1 MNRRYPGQH
10 LWEKALKQGLARWS
24 RSRQPQLDGC
34 VYLPALCGEVV
45 IQRDS
50 WGIPH
55 VTAANRHDLFL
66 AQGFVHA
73 QDRLWQMELN
83 RRAANGELSAVFGPA
98 TLATDRLAR
107 TLGFAR
113 LALST
118 WQQFDDQTRADV
130 EAYTAG
136 VNAYLQSN
144 APLPVEFSLLRHRPQ
159 AWRPLDSVAYGRLQM
174 WALTE
179 GAMGELVQAQLI
191 EKVGAER
198 AAEVAPHYP
207 AGNPVTLPEGIELN
221 GQQLSNLLTMAGA
234 QTMPFLGKGS
244 ASGAGRG
251 SNAWVIAAGRS
262 ATGHAI
268 LCNDMHLPVGTPSVW
283 YYVHLQSNDGLH
295 VAGFSQP
302 GLPYV
307 LVGHN
312 AHVAWGATLAY
323 TDCEDLFVEQLHPGD
338 ETRYSFR
345 GRWRQAEVF
354 EERIAVRGRS
364 DHVERV
370 VITHHGPIVSNVLPA
385 NGQVLALS
393 STALRPRLCIS
404 GFRRLNEARHWDDFV
419 AAVEQI
425 HAPALNLLYADTQDN
440 IGYWVSGCVPVRAK
454 GEGLVPAP
462 GWSGEYEWIDDVP
475 FNEMPHALN
484 PRQGYLISAN
494 HRIVDDSYPHF
505 LGRTW
510 RSGYR
515 ARRLEELITGQ
526 DKVSLAD
533 CQRFQLD
540 FHSIPGRQLAA
551 RLASLETTDADAAV
565 SLRLLQQ
572 WDGRLGPESVGGAV
586 YQVLLVRLAWA
597 ILEPALGSKCLYDVL
612 GLGPHPY
619 LIPLNEFQGYW
630 TTTLLRLLANSESSW
645 LPPDGARRRQL
656 VERCLAETTAEL
668 RRRLGDDPEQ
678 WQWGCLHRVCFEHA
692 LGVQTPLDLVFN
704 QGPFP
709 IGGDGDTVA
718 QTSIRPDRPYHNNA
732 VTISSRHIID
742 LGDLSRS
749 QAMLAPGQSG
759 QLGSPYYGNLIR
771 PWLEGTYFPMTQDR
785 EKGRAARR
793 HQLSLR
799 PPM

>member
-1 MNRRYPGQH
+1 MIQTYPGQH
-10 LWEKALKQGLARWS
+10 LWPKALKRGLARWS
-24 RSRQPQLDGC
+24 RRRLAQLDGR
-34 VYLPALCGEVV
+34 VYLPGLESEVL
-45 IQRDS
+45 IGRDE

-55 VTAANRHDLFL
+55 ITAGSRRDLFL

-83 RRAANGELSAVFGPA
+83 RRAANGQLSAVFGPT

-118 WQQFDDQTRADV
+118 WAQLDGQTRADV

-144 APLPVEFSLLRHRPQ
+144 PALPIEFSLLRHRPEPWQ
-159 AWRPLDSVAYGRLQM
+159 PLDSVAYGRLQM

-198 AAEVAPHYP
+198 AAELAPAYP
-207 AGNPVTLPEGIELN
+207 PGNPVTLPEGIELN
-221 GQQLSNLLTMAGA
+221 EQQVNNLLSTAGPHS
-234 QTMPFLGKGS
+234 TPFLGK
-244 ASGAGRG
+244 SGATGAARG

-268 LCNDMHLPVGTPSVW
+268 LGNDMHLPVGTPSVW
-283 YYVHLQSNDGLH
+283 YYVHLESDDGLF

-312 AHVAWGATLAY
+312 AQIAWGATLAY

-338 ETRYSFR
+338 ATRYCFR
-345 GRWRQAEVF
+345 GQWRQAEVF
-354 EERIAVRGRS
+354 EEYIAVRGRP

-370 VITHHGPIVSNVLPA
+370 VVTHHGPVVSSVLPA

-404 GFRRLNEARHWDDFV
+404 GFRRLNEAGHWDDFV

-425 HAPALNLLYADTQDN
+425 HAPALNLLYADIQDN
-440 IGYWVSGCVPVRAK
+440 IGHWVSGRVPLRAK
-454 GEGLVPAP
+454 GDGLVPAP
-462 GWSGEYEWIDDVP
+462 GWSGEYEWLDDVP
-475 FNEMPHALN
+475 FLQMPHALN
-484 PRQGYLISAN
+484 PRQGYIVSAN
-494 HRIVDDSYPHF
+494 HRLVDDRYPYF

-533 CQRFQLD
+533 CRHFQLD

-551 RLASLETTDADAAV
+551 RLANLQTADADAAV
-565 SLRLLQQ
+565 SRRRLQQ
-572 WDGRLGPESVGGAV
+572 WDGWLGPESVGGAV
-586 YQVLLVRLAWA
+586 YQVLLVRLAQA
-597 ILEPALGSKCLYDVL
+597 ILEPHLGSQCLCETL

-630 TTTLLRLLANSESSW
+630 TTTLLRLLADPESSW
-645 LPPDGARRRQL
+645 LPPDEAGRRQL
-656 VERCLAETTAEL
+656 VERCLAQTTAEL
-668 RRRLGDDPEQ
+668 RRRLGNDPDQ
-678 WQWGCLHRVCFEHA
+678 WQWGRLHQVSFEHA
-692 LGVQTPLDLVFN
+692 LGARTPLDLIFN

-732 VTISSRHIID
+732 VTISSRHIVD
-742 LGDLSRS
+742 LGNLSRS
-749 QAMLAPGQSG
+749 RAMLAPGQSG
-759 QLGSPYYGNLIR
+759 QLGSSHYGNLIR
-771 PWLEGTYFPMTQDR
+771 PWLEGAYFPMTRD
-785 EKGRAARR
+785 KTSSVATRR
-793 HQLSLR
+793 HQLWLR

>member
-1 MNRRYPGQH
+1 MC
-10 LWEKALKQGLARWS
+10 WS
-24 RSRQPQLDGC
+24 RSRLAQLDGR
-34 VYLPALCGEVV
+34 VYLPGLEREVL
-45 IQRDS
+45 IGRDE

-55 VTAANRHDLFL
+55 IRAGSRHDLFL

-83 RRAANGELSAVFGPA
+83 RRAAKGELSAVFGPA

-107 TLGFAR
+107 TLGLAR
-113 LALST
+113 LAQST
-118 WQQFDDQTRADV
+118 WEQLDDQTRADV

-144 APLPVEFSLLRHRPQ
+144 PALPIEFTLLRHRPQ
-159 AWRPLDSVAYGRLQM
+159 PWRPLDSVAYGRLQM

-191 EKVGAER
+191 EKVGAAR
-198 AAEVAPHYP
+198 AAELAPRYP
-207 AGNPVTLPEGIELN
+207 ASNPVTLPDGIELN
-221 GQQLSNLLTMAGA
+221 DQQISNLLPAA
-234 QTMPFLGKGS
+234 RPHAIPFLGKGG
-244 ASGAGRG
+244 AAGAGRG
-251 SNAWVIAAGRS
+251 SNAWVIATGRS

-283 YYVHLQSNDGLH
+283 YYVHLKSDDGLH

-312 AHVAWGATLAY
+312 AHMAWGATLAY
-323 TDCEDLFVEQLHPGD
+323 TDCEDLFVEQLDPGD
-338 ETRYSFR
+338 ATRYCFQ
-345 GRWRQAEVF
+345 GEWRQAEVY
-354 EERIAVRGRS
+354 EERITVRGRP

-370 VITHHGPIVSNVLPA
+370 IATHHGPIVSSVLP
-385 NGQVLALS
+385 GKRQVLALS

-425 HAPALNLLYADTQDN
+425 HAPALNLLYADTRDN
-440 IGYWVSGCVPVRAK
+440 IGYWVSGRVPVRAK
-454 GEGLVPAP
+454 GDGLAPAP
-462 GWSGEYEWIDDVP
+462 GWSGEYEWINDVP

-494 HRIVDDSYPHF
+494 HRIVDDSYPYF

-540 FHSIPGRQLAA
+540 FQSIPGRQLAA
-551 RLASLETTDADAAV
+551 RLANLKTTDVDAAV
-565 SLRLLQQ
+565 SLCRLQQ
-572 WDGRLGPESVGGAV
+572 WDGWLGPESVGGAV
-586 YQVLLVRLAWA
+586 YQVLLAHLAQA
-597 ILEPALGSKCLYDVL
+597 ILEPRLGSKCLYEAL

-630 TTTLLRLLANSESSW
+630 TTTLLRLLADPDSSW
-645 LPPDGARRRQL
+645 LPPAEAERCQL

-668 RRRLGDDPEQ
+668 RRRLDDDPDQ
-678 WQWGCLHRVCFEHA
+678 WQWGRLHQVCFEHA
-692 LGVQTPLDLVFN
+692 LGAQPPLDLIFN

-732 VTISSRHIID
+732 ITISSRHLVD
-742 LGDLSRS
+742 LGDLSHSR
-749 QAMLAPGQSG
+749 AMLAPGQSG
-759 QLGSPYYGNLIR
+759 QLGSAYYGNLIQ
-771 PWLEGTYFPMTQDR
+771 PWLEGTCFPMTGTK
-785 EKGRAARR
+785 EAEAAAWR
-793 HQLSLR
+793 HELSLR
-799 PPM
+799 PPV